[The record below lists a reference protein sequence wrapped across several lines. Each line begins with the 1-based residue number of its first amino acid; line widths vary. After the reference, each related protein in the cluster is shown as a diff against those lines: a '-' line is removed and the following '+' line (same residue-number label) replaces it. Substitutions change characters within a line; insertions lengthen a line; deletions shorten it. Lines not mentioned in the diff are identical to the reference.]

1 MLLLIDNYDSFT
13 YNIAHAFEELDEP
26 VVVVRNDSGTV
37 EACFAQN
44 PDYLVIGPGPGTP
57 ESAGISRACV
67 KRGLGSL
74 PILGICLGHQV
85 IGELFG
91 GRTVRAKRAMH
102 GMTLPILHRNQK
114 LFHGLTQGF
123 SATRYHSLILESES
137 FPEALEITA
146 ETESGEIMGFQHR
159 SELLFGV
166 QFHPESIATPEGK
179 LLLKNFLKV
188 QKSV

>member
-13 YNIAHAFEELDEP
+13 YNIAHAFEELGQS
-26 VVVVRNDSGTV
+26 VMVVRNDSGPV
-37 EACFAQN
+37 EGCFDHH

-67 KRGLGSL
+67 ERGLGSL

-91 GRTVRAKRAMH
+91 GLTVRAKRAMH
-102 GMTLPILHRNQK
+102 GMTSPIFHRNQK

-123 SATRYHSLILESES
+123 SATRYHSLILERES
-137 FPEALEITA
+137 FPEELEITA

-179 LLLKNFLKV
+179 LLLQNFLNTT
-188 QKSV
+188 